1 MKILDLEFELY
12 ISKEEIKSK
21 VKSIAESINQDYK
34 GKNPLFLVILNG
46 AFMFAA
52 DLYREINI
60 PSQISFVK
68 LSSYSKKSSTGKVRE
83 LIGLNDIIQ
92 NRNLI
97 IIEDIIDSGLTLRHA
112 RDVIN
117 DLGASSIEI
126 ATLFLKPESFHKD
139 FEIKYVGFSIPND
152 FIVGYGLDYEGY
164 GRNLQNIYIHK

>member
-1 MKILDLEFELY
+1 MKILDLKFEPY
-12 ISKEEIKSK
+12 ITKKEILSQ
-21 VKSIAESINQDYK
+21 VKRIAASINQDYK
-34 GKNPLFLVILNG
+34 EKNPLFLVILNG
-46 AFMFAA
+46 AFIFAA

-60 PSQISFVK
+60 TSQISFVK
-68 LSSYSKKSSTGKVRE
+68 FSSYSQMSSTGKVKE
-83 LIGLNDIIQ
+83 LIGLNDIVL

-97 IIEDIIDSGLTLRHA
+97 IVEDIIDSGLTLRHA
-112 RDVIN
+112 RNVLN

-164 GRNLQNIYIHK
+164 GRNLPDIYIHK

>member
-1 MKILDLEFELY
+1 MKILDLKFEPY
-12 ISKEEIKSK
+12 ITKKEILSQ
-21 VKSIAESINQDYK
+21 VKRIAASINQDYK
-34 GKNPLFLVILNG
+34 EKNPLFLVILNG
-46 AFMFAA
+46 AFVFAA

-60 PSQISFVK
+60 ASQISFVK
-68 LSSYSKKSSTGKVRE
+68 FSSYSQMSSTGKVKE
-83 LIGLNDIIQ
+83 LIGLNDIVL

-97 IIEDIIDSGLTLRHA
+97 IVEDIIDSGLTLRHA
-112 RDVIN
+112 RNVLN

-164 GRNLQNIYIHK
+164 GRNLPDIYIHK

>member
-1 MKILDLEFELY
+1 MKILDLEFEPY
-12 ISKEEIKSK
+12 ITKKEILSQ
-21 VKSIAESINQDYK
+21 VKRIAKSINQDYK
-34 GKNPLFLVILNG
+34 EKNPLFLVILNG
-46 AFMFAA
+46 AFVFAA

-68 LSSYSKKSSTGKVRE
+68 LSSYSQMSSTGKVKE
-83 LIGLNDIIQ
+83 LIGLNDIIL

-97 IIEDIIDSGLTLRHA
+97 IIEDIIDSGLTLRHV
-112 RDVIN
+112 RNVLN

-164 GRNLQNIYIHK
+164 GRNLPDIYIHK